1 MIDLTFWTSS
11 FNCRSWLRILFLSK
25 EGLVWDIDDK
35 ALSMLAVRCSD
46 AGLKIPFF
54 KIAAQQRALICCTRK
69 LKSIGKR
76 DNEAESSFSREFST
90 AKTSSISSESK
101 FVVSREL
108 LQACIRYS
116 YNVDL
121 KDSDVFKC
129 LVKIKKGKIMRY
141 THFLGYRIFASS
153 T

>member
-1 MIDLTFWTSS
+1 
-11 FNCRSWLRILFLSK
+11 
-25 EGLVWDIDDK
+25 
-35 ALSMLAVRCSD
+35 MLAMRCSD

-76 DNEAESSFSREFST
+76 DNEAESSFSRDLSIGE
-90 AKTSSISSESK
+90 TSSISSESK

-129 LVKIKKGKIMRY
+129 LVKNKGEENYEVRS
-141 THFLGYRIFASS
+141 FA
-153 T
+153 

>member
-1 MIDLTFWTSS
+1 
-11 FNCRSWLRILFLSK
+11 
-25 EGLVWDIDDK
+25 
-35 ALSMLAVRCSD
+35 MLAVRCSD

-54 KIAAQQRALICCTRK
+54 KIAAQQSALICCTRK

-141 THFLGYRIFASS
+141 THFLGYRIFPSS